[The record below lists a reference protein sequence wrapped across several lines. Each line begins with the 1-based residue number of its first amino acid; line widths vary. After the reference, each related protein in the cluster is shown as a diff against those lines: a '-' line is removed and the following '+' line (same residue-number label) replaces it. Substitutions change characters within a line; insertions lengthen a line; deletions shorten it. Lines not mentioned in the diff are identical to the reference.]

1 VSHTPIASGK
11 SSYNNIDSKILFVEL
26 NLKDD
31 TIFLDV
37 ACGIGLYSLAAV
49 EFVKDKGNI
58 YAVDLW
64 EDGIKSLL
72 NEVSIRQIKNLHAS
86 IADVSKKIPVG
97 KNEVDVCL
105 MATVL
110 HDLIED
116 KTDIGTLN
124 EVCRVIKP
132 DGLLAI
138 IEFKKIEGPPGPPVK
153 IRINPNEV
161 KEILSNYGFKQQKTM
176 EIGQYHYLSIFI
188 NAKN

>member
-1 VSHTPIASGK
+1 MSHKPIASGK
-11 SSYNNIDSKILFVEL
+11 SSYNNIDSKILFAEL

-37 ACGIGLYSLAAV
+37 ACGIGLYSLAAAD
-49 EFVKDKGNI
+49 FVKDKGKI

-64 EDGIKSLL
+64 ADGINSLQK
-72 NEVSIRQIKNLHAS
+72 EIVSRRQTNVYAFVS
-86 IADVSKKIPVG
+86 DVSKKIPVG

-116 KTDIGTLN
+116 KTDIGTVN
-124 EVCRVIKP
+124 EICRVIKP

-153 IRINPNEV
+153 IRINPNQV
-161 KEILSNYGFKQQKTM
+161 KEILSGYGFQQQKTM
-176 EIGQYHYLSIFI
+176 DIGQYHYLSIFV
-188 NAKN
+188 NTKS